1 MQDFQEDEKKNHDR
15 IMLVE
20 DDTTITHVLKRQLER
35 WGYEVFDTV
44 DFEHVME
51 AFAGWKPDLVLMDL
65 TLPFFNGYYW
75 CSEIRK
81 VSDVPIIVISSAGDD
96 MNLVMAINMGADD
109 FLAKPFGMEVV
120 VAKIQAVLRRSYAFV
135 SEKALC
141 CVGNVTLDLTEAVLH
156 YKEKELKLSGNE
168 FGILKI
174 LMKNPKRP
182 VSREELMRSLWES
195 EHFIDDNTLTVNV
208 TRLRKKLEEIGLCE
222 FIKTRKGIGYQI
234 REEQVRMKKAM
245 AALILFL
252 IETLLFYLYE
262 MPLEAWAYSSVF
274 ILLIFGGW
282 IILDE
287 VQQRKKYK
295 QLKNIQKEAEVYLET
310 EHFGKPENAV
320 EKEYQNLAEML
331 GRQWENA
338 RQEARCQISEANRY
352 YIRWSHQIKTP
363 IAALRLLLEEE
374 EPDRAAMEG
383 EIYRIEQYVEFALQ
397 YQRLEGGHKDLVF
410 AHYSLESI
418 VKKALKK
425 TGVLF
430 RRTKLALELGNLQ
443 TDVLTDEKWLVF
455 VLEQVLTNAVKYTRK
470 GKISIYLDPKKEKTL
485 VVEDTGMGIRPEDLR
500 VSLNG
505 DIPGTTEGSRTVP
518 TGIGLALCRQTME
531 MLGHRISAKS
541 EPGKGTCI
549 YLDLAVDPVRDY

>member
-1 MQDFQEDEKKNHDR
+1 
-15 IMLVE
+15 
-20 DDTTITHVLKRQLER
+20 
-35 WGYEVFDTV
+35 
-44 DFEHVME
+44 
-51 AFAGWKPDLVLMDL
+51 
-65 TLPFFNGYYW
+65 
-75 CSEIRK
+75 
-81 VSDVPIIVISSAGDD
+81 
-96 MNLVMAINMGADD
+96 
-109 FLAKPFGMEVV
+109 
-120 VAKIQAVLRRSYAFV
+120 
-135 SEKALC
+135 
-141 CVGNVTLDLTEAVLH
+141 
-156 YKEKELKLSGNE
+156 
-168 FGILKI
+168 
-174 LMKNPKRP
+174 
-182 VSREELMRSLWES
+182 
-195 EHFIDDNTLTVNV
+195 
-208 TRLRKKLEEIGLCE
+208 
-222 FIKTRKGIGYQI
+222 
-234 REEQVRMKKAM
+234 MKKAM

-282 IILDE
+282 IILDG

-418 VKKALKK
+418 VKKTLKK

-455 VLEQVLTNAVKYTRK
+455 VLEQVLTNAVNIP
-470 GKISIYLDPKKEKTL
+470 GKEKFPFIW
-485 VVEDTGMGIRPEDLR
+485 IRKKKKRWLWKIPAWESVRKICR

-518 TGIGLALCRQTME
+518 PASDWPCADRPWKCWDIVFRQNPSREKGHVFIWILQSIQSGITENL
-531 MLGHRISAKS
+531 HRCKVK
-541 EPGKGTCI
+541 KGI
-549 YLDLAVDPVRDY
+549 VSHFDGFAVPVFIQ

>member
-1 MQDFQEDEKKNHDR
+1 
-15 IMLVE
+15 
-20 DDTTITHVLKRQLER
+20 
-35 WGYEVFDTV
+35 
-44 DFEHVME
+44 
-51 AFAGWKPDLVLMDL
+51 
-65 TLPFFNGYYW
+65 
-75 CSEIRK
+75 
-81 VSDVPIIVISSAGDD
+81 
-96 MNLVMAINMGADD
+96 
-109 FLAKPFGMEVV
+109 
-120 VAKIQAVLRRSYAFV
+120 
-135 SEKALC
+135 
-141 CVGNVTLDLTEAVLH
+141 
-156 YKEKELKLSGNE
+156 
-168 FGILKI
+168 
-174 LMKNPKRP
+174 
-182 VSREELMRSLWES
+182 
-195 EHFIDDNTLTVNV
+195 
-208 TRLRKKLEEIGLCE
+208 
-222 FIKTRKGIGYQI
+222 
-234 REEQVRMKKAM
+234 MKKTYL
-245 AALILFL
+245 AAGRGVHAVSACFRCLFL
-252 IETLLFYLYE
+252 IPIFVLGCFGAHAAAQTQQSVSRVSLDVRDAAIVNVFQTVQQQTGCSFVYNTSDIDTDRKVTVSAQDEPLTALLDKLFAGSDIAYTLRDKHIVLSKKTKNSPPHNAQGGVSGTVKDAQG
-262 MPLEAWAYSSVF
+262 MPLIGATV
-274 ILLIFGGW
+274 LIQGTTTGVAVD
-282 IILDE
+282 LDGNFSLP
-287 VQQRKKYK
+287 QAK
-295 QLKNIQKEAEVYLET
+295 
-310 EHFGKPENAV
+310 KPENAV

-470 GKISIYLDPKKEKTL
+470 GKISIYLDPEKEKTL
-485 VVEDTGMGIRPEDLR
+485 VVEDTGMGIRPEDLPR
-500 VSLNG
+500 IFEWGYTGYNG
-505 DIPGTTEGSRTVP
+505 RIKNRA

>member
-1 MQDFQEDEKKNHDR
+1 
-15 IMLVE
+15 
-20 DDTTITHVLKRQLER
+20 
-35 WGYEVFDTV
+35 
-44 DFEHVME
+44 
-51 AFAGWKPDLVLMDL
+51 
-65 TLPFFNGYYW
+65 
-75 CSEIRK
+75 
-81 VSDVPIIVISSAGDD
+81 
-96 MNLVMAINMGADD
+96 
-109 FLAKPFGMEVV
+109 
-120 VAKIQAVLRRSYAFV
+120 
-135 SEKALC
+135 
-141 CVGNVTLDLTEAVLH
+141 
-156 YKEKELKLSGNE
+156 
-168 FGILKI
+168 
-174 LMKNPKRP
+174 
-182 VSREELMRSLWES
+182 
-195 EHFIDDNTLTVNV
+195 
-208 TRLRKKLEEIGLCE
+208 
-222 FIKTRKGIGYQI
+222 
-234 REEQVRMKKAM
+234 MKKAM

-252 IETLLFYLYE
+252 METLLFYLYE

-282 IILDE
+282 IILDG

-470 GKISIYLDPKKEKTL
+470 GKISIYLDPEKEKTL
-485 VVEDTGMGIRPEDLR
+485 VVEDTGMGIRPEDLPRIFEWGIYR
-500 VSLNG
+500 VQRKDQEPCHRHRTGPVQTDHGNAGTSYFGKIRAGKRDMYLSG
-505 DIPGTTEGSRTVP
+505 SCSRSSPGLLKTYT
-518 TGIGLALCRQTME
+518 
-531 MLGHRISAKS
+531 
-541 EPGKGTCI
+541 
-549 YLDLAVDPVRDY
+549 DVRLKKEL

>member
-1 MQDFQEDEKKNHDR
+1 
-15 IMLVE
+15 
-20 DDTTITHVLKRQLER
+20 
-35 WGYEVFDTV
+35 
-44 DFEHVME
+44 
-51 AFAGWKPDLVLMDL
+51 
-65 TLPFFNGYYW
+65 
-75 CSEIRK
+75 
-81 VSDVPIIVISSAGDD
+81 
-96 MNLVMAINMGADD
+96 
-109 FLAKPFGMEVV
+109 
-120 VAKIQAVLRRSYAFV
+120 
-135 SEKALC
+135 
-141 CVGNVTLDLTEAVLH
+141 
-156 YKEKELKLSGNE
+156 
-168 FGILKI
+168 
-174 LMKNPKRP
+174 
-182 VSREELMRSLWES
+182 
-195 EHFIDDNTLTVNV
+195 
-208 TRLRKKLEEIGLCE
+208 
-222 FIKTRKGIGYQI
+222 
-234 REEQVRMKKAM
+234 MKKAM

-252 IETLLFYLYE
+252 METLLFYLYE

-282 IILDE
+282 IILDG

-310 EHFGKPENAV
+310 EHFGK
-320 EKEYQNLAEML
+320 
-331 GRQWENA
+331 
-338 RQEARCQISEANRY
+338 
-352 YIRWSHQIKTP
+352 
-363 IAALRLLLEEE
+363 
-374 EPDRAAMEG
+374 PDRAAMEG

-470 GKISIYLDPKKEKTL
+470 GKISIYLDQEKEKTL
-485 VVEDTGMGIRPEDLR
+485 VVEDTGMGIRPEDLPR
-500 VSLNG
+500 IFEWGYTGYNG
-505 DIPGTTEGSRTVP
+505 RIKNRA